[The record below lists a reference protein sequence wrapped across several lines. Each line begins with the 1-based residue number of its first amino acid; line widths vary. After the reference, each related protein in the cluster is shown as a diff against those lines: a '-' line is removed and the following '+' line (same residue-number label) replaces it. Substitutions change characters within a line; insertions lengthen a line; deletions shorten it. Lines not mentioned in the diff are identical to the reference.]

1 MDLPEKIST
10 FEFEHKGLTK
20 KYEGRFSVKCHL
32 NMGEKHQL
40 AMEKTRLL
48 ADYMNP
54 TDDLAGQAVI
64 LSKLRVHIV
73 DGPEWWQ
80 QSAGGFLIDDE
91 DAIVAL
97 YDKVLKAE
105 NEWREKV
112 RDMGSEA
119 KKKNEEQPQETQTQE
134 NSQKD

>member
-1 MDLPEKIST
+1 
-10 FEFEHKGLTK
+10 
-20 KYEGRFSVKCHL
+20 
-32 NMGEKHQL
+32 MGEKHQL

-119 KKKNEEQPQETQTQE
+119 KKKNEETPQETQTQE
-134 NSQKD
+134 TSQKD